1 MASNRRAKI
10 VATMGPASAGID
22 RIRALLD
29 AGVDVFRLNFS
40 HGTREEHAERMRDI
54 RTLEREL
61 GRPVSVLQDLQG
73 PKIRIGT
80 LRGGET
86 MLEVGETVSF
96 MLTAD
101 QGAANAIPLPH
112 EAVFEAVAPGHHI
125 LLDDGR
131 RRLVVR
137 AATRE
142 RIEAEVIY
150 GGVLSDRKGVNL
162 PDSVLPLSPLTE
174 KDRDDLEF
182 GMELGVDWIA
192 LSFVQRPADILEAR
206 ALVRERAGVL
216 SKIEKPTA
224 LKEID
229 DIIRMS
235 DAVMVARGDLGV
247 EIPPEDVPG
256 RQKELVRTCRLA
268 GKPVVIATQMLES
281 MMSAPTPTRAEAS
294 DIATAIYDGAD
305 AVMLSGETAAGQ
317 YPVEAVTIMDRI
329 IRRTENHKDYRAII
343 TALEP
348 TVEPTIQHAV
358 SAAAADTADMIG
370 AKLIVAFTSSGATAS
385 RIARKR
391 PAVPILAVTPDERVV
406 RRNVLLWGTQ
416 SIRSS
421 AIETFRE
428 MVSQAAEHAVREGYA
443 VRGDRI
449 VIVAGVPFGVEGS
462 TNNMRVVEV

>member
-54 RTLEREL
+54 RILEREL

-101 QGAANAIPLPH
+101 QGTANAIPLPH

>member
-1 MASNRRAKI
+1 MQIYRRAKI
-10 VATMGPASAGID
+10 VATMGPSSAG
-22 RIRALLD
+22 RENIRALLD

-40 HGTREEHAERMRDI
+40 HGSRDEHAERMRDI
-54 RTLEREL
+54 RSLEQEL

-73 PKIRIGT
+73 PKIRIGR
-80 LRGGET
+80 LRPGGMELT
-86 MLEVGETVSF
+86 VGASVRF
-96 MLTAD
+96 MLAGEQGTAE
-101 QGAANAIPLPH
+101 AIPLPH
-112 EAVFEAVAPGHHI
+112 EAVFEAVAPGQHI

-131 RRLVVR
+131 RRLQVTS
-137 AATRE
+137 ATRE
-142 RIEAEVIY
+142 MIEATVIY
-150 GGVLSDRKGVNL
+150 GGPLSDNKGVNL
-162 PDSVLPLSPLTE
+162 PDSTLPLSPLTD
-174 KDRDDLEF
+174 KDREDLEY
-182 GMELGVDWIA
+182 GLELGVDWVA

-206 ALVRERAGVL
+206 ALVRERAGIL
-216 SKIEKPTA
+216 AKIEKPAA
-224 LKEID
+224 LNEID

-247 EIPPEDVPG
+247 EIPPEEVPG
-256 RQKELVRTCRLA
+256 RQKELVRACRLA

-317 YPVEAVTIMDRI
+317 YPIEAVSIMDRI
-329 IRRTENHKDYRAII
+329 IRQTESHKDYRPII

-348 TVEPTIQHAV
+348 AVEPTIQHAV
-358 SAAAADTADMIG
+358 SAAAADTAELIG

-391 PAVPILAVTPDERVV
+391 PSVPILSVTPDERVV
-406 RRNVLLWGTQ
+406 RRNVLLWGAQ

-421 AIETFRE
+421 SIETFRE
-428 MVSQAAEHAVREGYA
+428 MVTQAAEHAVREGYA

-462 TNNMRVVEV
+462 TNNLRVIEV